1 MIKVVLNQTIVIA
14 KSKFSLSPSMSSDLG
29 QTGIFAKIV
38 LYFNWSLATQAVFGL
53 CAASIVIPLCLLK
66 IRPRSHSK
74 WRLIKGLSRIAATDN
89 LFHPLILTSVYIAI
103 CPWALG

>member
-1 MIKVVLNQTIVIA
+1 MCGTVVTKCLEYLGYIT
-14 KSKFSLSPSMSSDLG
+14 LDLG
-29 QTGIFAKIV
+29 TTGIFAKIV

-74 WRLIKGLSRIAATDN
+74 WRLIKGLSRIAATDK